1 MHRFLPKG
9 ILLLLFSSSF
19 GAHAET
25 GKRCGA
31 YNGLDVLC
39 LSSHSEDLV
48 KLPDT
53 RWLIISNP
61 LRLLDTVS
69 DKSRVVAEIAI
80 KFDHAT
86 YRSCP
91 GPIAPTGAR
100 KMGYAGSAL
109 NLRVG
114 RPGTYTL
121 YMRGPER
128 RIEVFDLDA
137 RPKIPRLTWVGCIPT
152 PQGLS
157 LNAIA
162 PLPGKRLVATNFAS
176 ASFGNFATPEGRASL
191 IRSLSN
197 SEPTGDLWEWGPDL
211 GWSKIPGTEGSGLNG
226 IESSKDGRILYGAE
240 WGRSRIIMFQRG
252 KAGPPRVVTK
262 LNFRPDNIRLQPDG
276 SLVIGGHRASV
287 QSILNDCSFEHRC
300 REIHSSAV
308 ILDPLT
314 RKIRYA
320 LKDLPL
326 PSPAPLSS
334 TVGRCAPPPRA
345 ASVPAMT
352 VASAR
357 RDRNS
362 TWQSTRWAICSRF
375 M

>member
-1 MHRFLPKG
+1 MHRLLPKG
-9 ILLLLFSSSF
+9 IVLLLFSSSC
-19 GAHAET
+19 GTHAET

-31 YNGLDVLC
+31 YDGLNVLC
-39 LSSHSEDLV
+39 LSTHSEDLV
-48 KLPDT
+48 KLPET

-61 LRLLDTVS
+61 LRLVDTVS
-69 DKSRVVAEIAI
+69 DKSHVVSDVAI
-80 KFDHAT
+80 QFDHAT

-91 GPIAPTGAR
+91 GPIDPTGAG

-109 NLRVG
+109 NLRIG

-137 RPKIPRLTWVGCIPT
+137 RPKIPHLTWVGCVPT

-176 ASFGNFATPEGRASL
+176 ESFGSFATPAGRASL
-191 IRSLSN
+191 IRNLSN
-197 SEPTGDLWEWGPDL
+197 SEPTGELWEWGPGK

-226 IESSKDGRILYGAE
+226 IESLQDGRTLYVAE

-252 KAGPPRVVTK
+252 KVRPPRVVTK

-276 SLVIGGHRASV
+276 SLVIGGHSASV
-287 QSILNDCSFEHRC
+287 KSILNDCSFEHRC
-300 REIHSSAV
+300 KDIHSSAV
-308 ILDPLT
+308 ILNPLT
-314 RKIRYA
+314 GKIRYV

-326 PSPAPLSS
+326 GPGENFVSGATLMGSSVWIVTIGPDSAILRVAKPDYRPEKPS
-334 TVGRCAPPPRA
+334 TH
-345 ASVPAMT
+345 
-352 VASAR
+352 
-357 RDRNS
+357 
-362 TWQSTRWAICSRF
+362 
-375 M
+375 